1 MSAVIGPDGRF
12 LCTPEC
18 FTLDVDTGREQ
29 TAERLE
35 RAADRMAAVAARILR
50 NRNLSGGSCPLSP
63 SLAHIVQITRGIARS
78 SASIHTR
85 R

>member
-12 LCTPEC
+12 LCTPSVL
-18 FTLDVDTGREQ
+18 LDVDTGREL
-29 TAERLE
+29 TAESLE
-35 RAADRMAAVAARILR
+35 RAEDRMAAVAARILR

-63 SLAHIVQITRGIARS
+63 SLAHIVRITRGIARS